1 MNSTSTM
8 RKLFFPL
15 AFLSISPVVPPA
27 TSTICPKASLS
38 VMLPFKRIV
47 ILSKRFL
54 CYRIYISYMHNIRML
69 LVKTPGCCYPKHPD
83 VVRTKIYTFA
93 YL

>member
-1 MNSTSTM
+1 MYTIIYHLYKCILTVIYKYYIN
-8 RKLFFPL
+8 KKYN
-15 AFLSISPVVPPA
+15 AFAL
-27 TSTICPKASLS
+27 
-38 VMLPFKRIV
+38 
-47 ILSKRFL
+47 
-54 CYRIYISYMHNIRML
+54 NIRML